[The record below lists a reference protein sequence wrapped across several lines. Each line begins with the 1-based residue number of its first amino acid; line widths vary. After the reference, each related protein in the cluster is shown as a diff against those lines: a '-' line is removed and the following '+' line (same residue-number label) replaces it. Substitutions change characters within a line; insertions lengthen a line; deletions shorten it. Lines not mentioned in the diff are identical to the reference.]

1 MNTENNKLIAEFM
14 GYFPQDI
21 VSKNGYLGWWSS
33 PSNNFPNHDY
43 KQIMFG
49 AMLFH
54 TSWDWLM
61 PVIKKI
67 QEDFIELDCD
77 IFDGGHAHEVYGI
90 EDAVWE
96 NNIGGAVIHVVS
108 LIKALSSLEK

>member
-1 MNTENNKLIAEFM
+1 MEANNKLIAEFM
-14 GYFPQDI
+14 GWKLGHPELLELRWGNEWFDSDGFKQTT
-21 VSKNGYLGWWSS
+21 KGYLHFDSS
-33 PSNNFPNHDY
+33 
-43 KQIMFG
+43 
-49 AMLFH
+49 
-54 TSWDWLM
+54 WEWLI

-67 QEDFIELDCD
+67 NEDFIELDCD

-96 NNIGGAVIHVVS
+96 NNVGGAVIHVVS